1 MITVTEFKLEHHR
14 AIQAEKNGM
23 FHVAVQNY
31 LHCLSSVQGVH
42 DSGMTAVFAEALT
55 RCYATMG
62 LFDKAARYASLS
74 FVKA

>member
-23 FHVAVQNY
+23 YHVAVQNY
-31 LHCLSSVQGVH
+31 LHCLSSVQNVN

-55 RCYATMG
+55 RCYGKMG
-62 LFDKAARYASLS
+62 LFDKGARYASLS